1 MTGWKMVFCDGPV
14 AVGAVAA
21 DAPPATTNEIPA
33 PRTGKLVFMRFRLE
47 GCFACGM
54 VTPLGEDALHVGDVS
69 TSSFALPVNRCLIL
83 PQMGG
88 AGKVIVFL

>member
-47 GCFACGM
+47 GCFACAM
-54 VTPLGEDALHVGDVS
+54 VEHSFGRKYS
-69 TSSFALPVNRCLIL
+69 WSSERTLIL
-83 PQMGG
+83 FPWRY
-88 AGKVIVFL
+88 VIVSIVGCFD